1 MSQPCNS
8 PTWDFVEEQVTKSLL
23 AKRQQCTNSP
33 STSPPVTCDTW
44 VLNDRKY
51 FRMIVRL
58 WEWQF
63 KVEKLSRVH
72 LASFNRRR
80 QRAERR
86 LLRCEKDFW
95 TMADPEIDA
104 WMLVTGRTRDVFDL
118 EAFAKTYGC
127 ETAFADQKNR

>member
-1 MSQPCNS
+1 
-8 PTWDFVEEQVTKSLL
+8 
-23 AKRQQCTNSP
+23 
-33 STSPPVTCDTW
+33 
-44 VLNDRKY
+44 
-51 FRMIVRL
+51 MIVHL

-63 KVEKLSRVH
+63 KVEKLSSVH
-72 LASFNRRR
+72 VASFNRRR

-118 EAFAKTYGC
+118 EAFAKTYGS
-127 ETAFADQKNR
+127 EYLKLLLRIRKIVDVRVIDAEEMPNAENAAKNKRRRRRRRRS